1 MDKAQMNV
9 DISQA
14 DDMYCSKCESRVFA
28 PAVVLKKLSAL
39 LSPAGKETMIP
50 IQVFM
55 CAKCNHVPDEFLSAF
70 NG

>member
-1 MDKAQMNV
+1 MNNAQMNV
-9 DISQA
+9 DVSQA

>member
-1 MDKAQMNV
+1 MNNSQMNV
-9 DISQA
+9 DINQA
-14 DDMYCSKCESRVFA
+14 DDMYCAECNSRVFV

-55 CAKCNHVPDEFLSAF
+55 CASCHHIPDEFLSAF